1 MLVEGEVSVA
11 NIAHNEHTG
20 AALRVSGYS
29 QAGGDNYDNIFRK
42 PKLEL
47 PGEESKGIPLV
58 VLGDVPATPNQS
70 MESSKEWDETR
81 IDTIGSNGN
90 DGLHYL
96 H

>member
-1 MLVEGEVSVA
+1 MTKGA
-11 NIAHNEHTG
+11 RNDHTG

-29 QAGGDNYDNIFRK
+29 QAGGDSYDNIFRK

-47 PGEESKGIPLV
+47 PGEDTKGTPQI
-58 VLGDVPATPNQS
+58 VLGYPPVTTNQS
-70 MESSKEWDETR
+70 MESTGEWDETR

-90 DGLHYL
+90 EGLHYL

>member
-1 MLVEGEVSVA
+1 MASVSR
-11 NIAHNEHTG
+11 NEHTG

-47 PGEESKGIPLV
+47 PGEESKGTPKV
-58 VLGDVPATPNQS
+58 VMGYPPVTTNQS
-70 MESSKEWDETR
+70 MESTGEWDEAR
-81 IDTIGSNGN
+81 VDTIGSNGN
-90 DGLHYL
+90 DGLHYI